1 MRGGGER
8 EERER
13 THAFEVWKN
22 LAPEKH
28 PELDNAGDDPVVVG
42 ACELGVE
49 SEHAV
54 RDKFD
59 GVVFESGESL
69 ARGGGDNGL
78 DMSSDELVEF
88 LSRGQTGYV
97 ELRCDMSSSLH
108 WIAEGLAVEEGKDE
122 DM

>member
-1 MRGGGER
+1 M
-8 EERER
+8 
-13 THAFEVWKN
+13 
-22 LAPEKH
+22 
-28 PELDNAGDDPVVVG
+28 VVG

-54 RDKFD
+54 GDEFD